1 MAMKRCPVCGERY
14 SDTYKECPFCEEE
27 AYAESQIPHRRQPQR
42 SGRRTGGGRQQINL
56 ITPTLIVL
64 IVIMASLLVY
74 LLWGDSI
81 SEKLQGTQ
89 EQPGTEQVTPVEPD
103 VPGDEEEAED
113 PADGTMPDGTEET
126 QEPDAE
132 TPDETEP
139 SGSAADYETAMA
151 LPDGLTLST
160 TDFTLREVGET
171 ATIRAS
177 GGSGTY
183 TWYSEDD
190 GVASVDQNG
199 QVTAISRGTI
209 NVVVTDGSKKGVCIV
224 RCNVSGSASTSSG
237 TSSSGTSA
245 SGGSSSSS
253 SGTSSS
259 SGLKAG
265 AAVVVNGGNGVFVRS
280 GPGTSYEALAT
291 VPNGAD
297 IQVIESAGD
306 GWYKVSFS
314 GAGGAATT
322 GYMKGDFLSNK

>member
-27 AYAESQIPHRRQPQR
+27 AYAESEIPHRRQPQR

-81 SEKLQGTQ
+81 SEKLRGTQ

-103 VPGDEEEAED
+103 IPGDEEEAED

>member
-27 AYAESQIPHRRQPQR
+27 AYAESEIPHRRQPQR
-42 SGRRTGGGRQQINL
+42 PVRRTGGGRQQINL

-81 SEKLQGTQ
+81 SESLQGTQ
-89 EQPGTEQVTPVEPD
+89 DQPGTEQVTPVEPD
-103 VPGDEEEAED
+103 VSGEDEEAEE

-126 QEPDAE
+126 EDPDAE
-132 TPDETEP
+132 APDETEP

-160 TDFTLREVGET
+160 TDFTLRDAGET
-171 ATIRAS
+171 ATIQVS

-183 TWYSEDD
+183 TWFSEDD
-190 GVASVDQNG
+190 GVASVDENG
-199 QVTAISRGTI
+199 KVTAISRGTV

-224 RCNVSGSASTSSG
+224 RCNVSGSASTSGG
-237 TSSSGTSA
+237 TST
-245 SGGSSSSS
+245 SGGSGSG
-253 SGTSSS
+253 GTSGS
-259 SGLKAG
+259 SGLQAG

-291 VPNGAD
+291 IPNGAD
-297 IQVIESAGD
+297 VQVIESAGD

-314 GAGGAATT
+314 GVGGAATT
-322 GYMKGDFLSNK
+322 GYMKGEFLSNK